1 MLVPELRRLDADE
14 VACVA
19 FGVGAD
25 SPLFAALGERKGV
38 TRGLAAKAV
47 GRGVAVGVATRV
59 LETCIERGWLPRPG
73 SDHIPVG
80 ARLGPRFGLICRLC
94 G

>member
-38 TRGLAAKAV
+38 TRLSTVMRMRSWWVIALPLLRVIALPA
-47 GRGVAVGVATRV
+47 RGIPFGF
-59 LETCIERGWLPRPG
+59 PREVP
-73 SDHIPVG
+73 
-80 ARLGPRFGLICRLC
+80 LC
-94 G
+94 M